1 MSVSISVCL
10 MSCIGN
16 TDHPDK
22 CTCGQCPPGHTP
34 QIQSASE
41 SRSEAEL
48 ENDKEEVFVAVEQ
61 MPEFPGGE
69 VKLLEVIES
78 NINFPANA
86 AEKRIQGRVVV
97 KFVVK
102 KDGNVGEVIVLRGK
116 DPDLDKEAV
125 RVVKSL
131 PKFIPGK
138 MNGQPVAVWYTV
150 PVNFKLQMM

>member
-1 MSVSISVCL
+1 
-10 MSCIGN
+10 
-16 TDHPDK
+16 
-22 CTCGQCPPGHTP
+22 
-34 QIQSASE
+34 
-41 SRSEAEL
+41 
-48 ENDKEEVFVAVEQ
+48 

-69 VKLLEVIES
+69 VKLLEIIES
-78 NINFPANA
+78 NIKFPANA

-125 RVVKSL
+125 RVVKTL
-131 PKFIPGK
+131 PRFIPGK